1 MKGTSY
7 LTDIPSVREF
17 RRNSDNYLWTTLANR
32 IAQPI
37 DFASSIYK
45 HCSSPH
51 DASPF
56 GETNH
61 AAGESIPLKKIKLM
75 GDKSPKSNQKKSS
88 QKQTK
93 ASNADQQKKQALA
106 AKSAANNKKK

>member
-1 MKGTSY
+1 M
-7 LTDIPSVREF
+7 LNR
-17 RRNSDNYLWTTLANR
+17 LAR
-32 IAQPI
+32 PI
-37 DFASSIYK
+37 NFASSIYND
-45 HCSSPH
+45 CDNPH
-51 DASPF
+51 DTFPF